1 MGRTIRLPNGV
12 IFARRAAATIADN
25 MPTNLFRPIG
35 LRELELIWDSGMRE
49 FPQRLENQPIFYPVV
64 NLEYARQIARDW
76 NTPDAKSGF
85 SGFVTKFEVS
95 STYLSKYE
103 LHTAGSAAHR
113 EYWIPAKELN
123 VFNKAINGRISVE
136 EGFFGS
142 EYVGY
147 QEDENGFKGLN
158 AIDQF
163 SALLKSV
170 DHEDFSSQ
178 VLAHRK
184 AIFMNCLFWLK
195 TDISNLPCSNER
207 RETFLTALVNAW
219 ETISTGVPLPI

>member
-1 MGRTIRLPNGV
+1 
-12 IFARRAAATIADN
+12 

-64 NLEYARQIARDW
+64 NLDYARQIARDW

-123 VFNKAINGRISVE
+123 VFNKAINGQISLE

-142 EYVGY
+142 EFVGY
-147 QEDENGFKGLN
+147 EEEENGFKGLK
-158 AIDQF
+158 AAEQF
-163 SALLKSV
+163 AALLEMSEK
-170 DHEDFSSQ
+170 DDFAAQ
-178 VLAHRK
+178 VSAHRK
-184 AIFMNCLFWLK
+184 AIYLNCLYWLK
-195 TDISNLPCSNER
+195 TDISNLPCTNEQ
-207 RETFLTALVNAW
+207 REIFFTKLVNAW
-219 ETISTGVPLPI
+219 EANSIGVRLPI

>member
-1 MGRTIRLPNGV
+1 
-12 IFARRAAATIADN
+12 

-35 LRELELIWDSGMRE
+35 LRELELLWDSGMRE

-64 NLEYARQIARDW
+64 NLDYARQIARDW

-95 STYLSKYE
+95 SSYLSKFE

-113 EYWIPAKELN
+113 EYWIPAKELS
-123 VFNKAINGRISVE
+123 VFNKAINGQISVE
-136 EGFFGS
+136 EGFFGP

-158 AIDQF
+158 SIEQF
-163 SALLKSV
+163 SALLKFA
-170 DHEDFSSQ
+170 DRDDFTAQ
-178 VLAHRK
+178 VSAHRK
-184 AIFMNCLFWLK
+184 TIFMNCLFWLK
-195 TDISNLPCSNER
+195 TDISKLPCTNEQR
-207 RETFLTALVNAW
+207 DTFLTHLVNAW
-219 ETISTGVPLPI
+219 ETDSIEVPLPI